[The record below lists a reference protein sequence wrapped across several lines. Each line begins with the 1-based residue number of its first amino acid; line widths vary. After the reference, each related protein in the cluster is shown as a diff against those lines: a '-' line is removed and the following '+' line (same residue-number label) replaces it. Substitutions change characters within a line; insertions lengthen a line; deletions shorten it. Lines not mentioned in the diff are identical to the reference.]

1 MKHLFVINPAA
12 GKKDHTKETIE
23 KIREAMSDKA
33 PEERYEIY
41 ITKGPMDAC
50 GAIRERAADGEELRV
65 YACGGD
71 GTLNECANGAAGMK
85 NVALTHYPTGTGNDF
100 CKIFGEG
107 AEKFKDLKL
116 LIEGEEM
123 TIDLINCNGRYSINI
138 CSVGIDARIGTD
150 VHKYSDLPLVS
161 GHGAYIISTAVNF
174 IKGISRPLKVILDNE
189 VLEGEFSLICA
200 CNGRYYGGGFN
211 PIPEA
216 QPDDGILDFL
226 IVKKVSRLAF
236 AKLIGKYK
244 HGRYKELPDTVIR
257 HHCGKNLRVE
267 SRNNIRINV
276 DGECLNGLN
285 AEFTVAPK
293 MLRFFYPKGNKI
305 ANERQPDTAE
315 IKI

>member
-1 MKHLFVINPAA
+1 MKHLFIINPAA
-12 GKKDHTKETIE
+12 GKTDHTKETIE
-23 KIREAMSDKA
+23 KIREAMSAIA
-33 PEERYEIY
+33 PEDQFEIY

-50 GAIRERAADGEELRV
+50 GAISERATDGEELRV

-85 NVALTHYPTGTGNDF
+85 NVALTHYPSGTGNDF

-116 LIEGEEM
+116 LIGGEEM
-123 TIDLINCNGRYSINI
+123 TIDLIKCNDRYSINI

-174 IKGISRPLKVILDNE
+174 IKGISRPLKVIIDDE
-189 VLEGEFSLICA
+189 VSDGELSLICC

-216 QPDDGILDFL
+216 QPDDGMLDF
-226 IVKKVSRLAF
+226 IIIKKVSRLAF
-236 AKLIGKYK
+236 IKLIGKYK
-244 HGRYKELPDTVIR
+244 QGRFRELPDTVIKYHR
-257 HHCGKNLRVE
+257 GKTLRVE
-267 SRNNIRINV
+267 SHDNIRINV
-276 DGECLNGLN
+276 DGEQVDGLT

-293 MLRFFYPKGNKI
+293 MLRFFFPKGNKI
-305 ANERQPDTAE
+305 VNHIQEDTSE

>member
-1 MKHLFVINPAA
+1 MKHLFIINPAA
-12 GKKDHTKETIE
+12 GKTDNSKETIE
-23 KIREAMSDKA
+23 KIREAMSAKA
-33 PEERYEIY
+33 PDEPYEIY

-107 AEKFKDLKL
+107 AEKFKELGL
-116 LIEGEEM
+116 LIGGEEM
-123 TIDLINCNGRYSINI
+123 TIDLIKCNDRYSINI

-161 GHGAYIISTAVNF
+161 GQGAYIVSTVVNL
-174 IKGISRPLKVILDNE
+174 IKGISRPLRVILDNE
-189 VLEGEFSLICA
+189 ISDGEFSLICA

-216 QPDDGILDFL
+216 QPDDGLLDFL
-226 IVKKVSRLAF
+226 IIKKVTRLAF
-236 AKLIGKYK
+236 IKLIGKFK
-244 HGRYKELPDTVIR
+244 QGRYKELPDTVIKYHR
-257 HHCGKNLRVE
+257 GKTLLVE
-267 SRNNIRINV
+267 SRDNIRINV
-276 DGECLNGLN
+276 DGERVDGR
-285 AEFTVAPK
+285 AARFTVAPQ
-293 MLRFFYPKGNKI
+293 MLRFFYPKGNEIVNYSSRNTSETKI
-305 ANERQPDTAE
+305 
-315 IKI
+315 